1 LATSKRRRSR
11 RSVGG
16 VLPPEHAFA
25 ATVEPTRTRRYD
37 NLVEKTT
44 TPGTKLHDE
53 WDGLA
58 APGIAK
64 AYWKLHDD
72 AKWVDCLQH
81 MLADESHHRDVN
93 HTFATLPEGAPNPFI
108 SQHMK
113 DFDKA
118 ATAHAVKKLNQ

>member
-1 LATSKRRRSR
+1 
-11 RSVGG
+11 
-16 VLPPEHAFA
+16 
-25 ATVEPTRTRRYD
+25 
-37 NLVEKTT
+37 LVEKTT

-53 WDGLA
+53 WHNLK
-58 APGIAK
+58 APGIAI

-113 DFDKA
+113 DFDRA
-118 ATAHAVKKLNQ
+118 ATAHAVKKLHNQ

>member
-1 LATSKRRRSR
+1 M
-11 RSVGG
+11 
-16 VLPPEHAFA
+16 
-25 ATVEPTRTRRYD
+25 
-37 NLVEKTT
+37 VEKTT

-53 WDGLA
+53 WHGLA

-93 HTFATLPEGAPNPFI
+93 HTFAELPEGAPNPFI

-113 DFDKA
+113 DFDRA

>member
-1 LATSKRRRSR
+1 MCIRDR
-11 RSVGG
+11 
-16 VLPPEHAFA
+16 
-25 ATVEPTRTRRYD
+25 
-37 NLVEKTT
+37 
-44 TPGTKLHDE
+44 
-53 WDGLA
+53 
-58 APGIAK
+58 
-64 AYWKLHDD
+64 LHDD

-113 DFDKA
+113 DFDRA